1 MAMETSISVVCL
13 SSRDVV
19 VAASCSCCAYAS
31 ACDEQTPTTGSSGHQ
46 ETVAILEIQRARNRW
61 NYVVDD
67 AENICKR
74 SPLTR
79 HGLGWVVAASGWWM
93 KRQQMSMFIS
103 MVDLYV
109 ALGGHTVT
117 RAVRYFYVRHT
128 GEGKTKSTRVYVSC
142 QAINIKIH
150 PRMNPAVGEPS
161 FRIIVDD
168 ELSQS
173 SSSPS
178 AFAGRERLHPLVHGA
193 LVSLAKDTSAVRRH

>member
-1 MAMETSISVVCL
+1 MAMERSISLVCL
-13 SSRDVV
+13 LSSDIVD
-19 VAASCSCCAYAS
+19 AASCRCAFPYAR
-31 ACDEQTPTTGSSGHQ
+31 DEQTATGSSGHQ

-103 MVDLYV
+103 MLDLYV

-161 FRIIVDD
+161 F
-168 ELSQS
+168 
-173 SSSPS
+173 P
-178 AFAGRERLHPLVHGA
+178 PY
-193 LVSLAKDTSAVRRH
+193 RRR